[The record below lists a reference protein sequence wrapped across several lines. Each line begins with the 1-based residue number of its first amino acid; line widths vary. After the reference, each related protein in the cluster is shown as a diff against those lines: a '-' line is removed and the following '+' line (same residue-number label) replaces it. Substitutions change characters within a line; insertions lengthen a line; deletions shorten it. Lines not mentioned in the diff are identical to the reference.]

1 MLYRLVH
8 RLVPPLLRLI
18 WRPRV
23 TGLQFVPKHGGVIF
37 ASHHMSFGDS
47 VVIPT
52 CAPRP
57 VHFLAKKEYWTQP
70 GLKGVLLRMFYNGFG
85 MLPVDRS
92 NTSAA
97 LESLEVALDVLRK
110 GEAFGI
116 YPEGTR
122 SRDGRLYRG
131 KTGVAQLALTA
142 KVPIVPV
149 GLIGTNRLQPIGS
162 NMPHLVRVDV
172 HFGKPI
178 EIGTRFDGLPSGKAR
193 RLLTDEVMAAIQ
205 VLSGQEEAGVYNEG
219 APDA

>member
-1 MLYRLVH
+1 MHWLI
-8 RLVPPLLRLI
+8 PPLLRRI
-18 WRPRV
+18 WRPRI
-23 TGLQFVPKHGGVIF
+23 TGLEFVPRKGGVIF
-37 ASHHMSFGDS
+37 ASNHLSFADS

-52 CAPRP
+52 CSPRP
-57 VHFLAKKEYWTQP
+57 VHFLAKKEYWTQS
-70 GLKGVLLRMFYNGFG
+70 GLKGMLLRAFYNGFG

-92 NTSAA
+92 NTNAA
-97 LESLEVALDVLRK
+97 LESLDTALTVLRD

-122 SRDGRLYRG
+122 SRDGRIYRG

-149 GLIGTNRLQPIGS
+149 GLKHTNELQPIGS
-162 NMPHLVRVDV
+162 NIPRLKRVDV
-172 HFGKPI
+172 HFGQPI

-205 VLSGQEEAGVYNEG
+205 VLSGQEEAGVYNESP
-219 APDA
+219 ADADD